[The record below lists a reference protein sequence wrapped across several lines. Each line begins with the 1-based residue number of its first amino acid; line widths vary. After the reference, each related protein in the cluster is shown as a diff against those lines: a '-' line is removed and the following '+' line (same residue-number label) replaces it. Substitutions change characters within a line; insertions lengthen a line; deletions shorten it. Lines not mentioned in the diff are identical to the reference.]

1 MAKHFKA
8 LLVLIIVLG
17 VSLLIALAL
26 ATRSTD
32 SFAYNYTT
40 LLYLN
45 IAVIFTMSALLLVL
59 GYWLFQRWRKNV
71 FGTRLLTRFAFSFVL
86 LAVVPSVLL
95 FFIST
100 LFVSRTID
108 SWFGLKLDSALN
120 AGIDFGRDRLLR
132 TRDLTQEQLAR
143 LVTQNPNAL
152 NNPNNA
158 EAQAWLQSNGWRT
171 ILGINAQGVITWRI
185 DQTGSDEANITQHL
199 PIFNQDTLSKVGT
212 QWVLI
217 EDDADNLIDPNDTA
231 VPRQYIHAIQA
242 LGASA
247 KTPQATRGIYA

>member
-158 EAQAWLQSNGWRT
+158 EAQAWLQSNG
-171 ILGINAQGVITWRI
+171 
-185 DQTGSDEANITQHL
+185 
-199 PIFNQDTLSKVGT
+199 
-212 QWVLI
+212 
-217 EDDADNLIDPNDTA
+217 
-231 VPRQYIHAIQA
+231 
-242 LGASA
+242 
-247 KTPQATRGIYA
+247 